1 MQGIDFKKFIITSSL
16 FITLLFNYDFFT
28 YFFSIKDNHFNF
40 HNCYFV
46 FGLYFLII
54 TFLNLLILTIGQ
66 RYLLKPLII
75 ILFFIGAI
83 AKYFKSN
90 YGVLINDDV
99 IVSTFHTF
107 LEKNYSEL
115 NDILNLKI
123 FISIFVFAIIP
134 SFIILRIKINYP
146 SLYIKEIFQRIVII
160 IISFS
165 ILLIIIF
172 GNYKNVSLI
181 ARKNN
186 KILTQLIPTY
196 AITSIYDVYKNYYKS
211 DPEMKI
217 LVRSTQ
223 EDDLLD
229 REIMILVIGE
239 TARAD
244 HFSLIGYEKN
254 TNPLLSKKNI
264 KIFNSATSCGTIT
277 AYSVPCIFYMD
288 KYKDYNPSKA
298 EFTQNVLDVI
308 NSTENHKVIWVEN
321 NSSCKHVCDRIE
333 TIDFMDIK
341 SPRYTP
347 NEFDYILVKEA
358 KKILKEN
365 KSGDLLIILHTLGS
379 HGPKYFKRYPE
390 EFEYFKPVCKQ
401 NSPEECTREELINTY
416 DNTIVYTDYILSE
429 LINLIKININPN
441 DKAAMLYVSDHGES
455 LGEKNIYLHGLPNSI
470 APREQKHIP
479 IILWSNL
486 TSKNVQIVENEV
498 SHENI
503 PVTLLDFFN
512 LKTKIEFKTKSLFK
526 F

>member
-1 MQGIDFKKFIITSSL
+1 MLTIEYKKLIIISSIFIA
-16 FITLLFNYDFFT
+16 LLFNYDFVSY
-28 YFFSIKDNHFNF
+28 YFSFKNNHFNF
-40 HNCYFV
+40 HNWYFV

-54 TFLNLLILTIGQ
+54 SFLNFFILVFGQ
-66 RYLLKPLII
+66 RYLLKPII
-75 ILFFIGAI
+75 ITLFIIGAI

-107 LEKNYSEL
+107 IEKNYAEL
-115 NDILNLKI
+115 NDILNLKF
-123 FISIFVFAIIP
+123 FISILIFAIIP
-134 SFIILRIKINYP
+134 SLFIFRIKVNYP
-146 SLYIKEIFQRIVII
+146 SSFIKEIIQRLVII
-160 IISFS
+160 LISFS

-196 AITSIYDVYKNYYKS
+196 AITSIYDVYKNYYQS

-217 LVRSTQ
+217 LVRSIQ

-244 HFSLIGYEKN
+244 HFSLFGYKKN

-264 KIFNSATSCGTIT
+264 KFFNSATSCGTIT
-277 AYSVPCIFYMD
+277 AYSVPCIFYLD
-288 KYKDYNPSKA
+288 KYKDYSPSKA

-308 NSTENHKVIWVEN
+308 NISENHKVIWVEN

-333 TIDFMDIK
+333 TIDFMNK
-341 SPRYTP
+341 NSPRYSP
-347 NEFDYILVKEA
+347 NEFDEILVKET
-358 KKILKEN
+358 KKIFSEN
-365 KSGDLLIILHTLGS
+365 KSGDLLIILHSLGS

-390 EFEYFKPVCKQ
+390 NFEYFKPVCKK
-401 NSPEECTREELINTY
+401 NSPEECTNEELINTY

-429 LINLIKININPN
+429 LIDLIKINTNPN

-470 APREQKHIP
+470 APKEQKHIP

-486 TSKNVQIVENEV
+486 TSQNVQIIENEV
-498 SHENI
+498 SQENI

-512 LKTKIEFKTKSLFK
+512 LQTKIEFKTKSLFK